1 MTTSTNLEQVAKE
14 AGRAF
19 LREAASA
26 QGVPTSAFASRL
38 GNWLERGDAASEQ
51 AHSELLFAMAL
62 TIPVE
67 LARGRTIEHWQ
78 TIERWGAEVEDELR
92 GLAEASS

>member
-1 MTTSTNLEQVAKE
+1 MTTTTNLEQVAKE

-26 QGVPTSAFASRL
+26 RGVTTAAFVSRVVN
-38 GNWLERGDAASEQ
+38 GLERGHAPSEKLQ
-51 AHSELLFAMAL
+51 SELLFAMAL

-67 LARGRTIEHWQ
+67 LTDGRTLELWRTIEG
-78 TIERWGAEVEDELR
+78 WGAEVEDELR
-92 GLAEASS
+92 ARAEASL